1 MSKQIEDFKMEDI
14 NYLFQYAEI
23 DVDDS
28 KILENFNQNLHS
40 LDSDEQL
47 KYKELIIS
55 IVEGMAKIDDIF
67 NKKIYQQII
76 ADTNLINLQIID
88 EFIEEIKNPTIDTL
102 NNLNIYSADSIY
114 DWMENEQIMDAYSFE
129 EIADADIK
137 ENGVSANLWYA
148 YEDFD
153 KFVYKPEYIQLDAY
167 LRLEG
172 LSESEIIYSYLSYL
186 SDFNISEL
194 LNLD

>member
-1 MSKQIEDFKMEDI
+1 MSKQIENFKMEDI
-14 NYLFQYAEI
+14 DYLFQYAEI

-47 KYKELIIS
+47 EYKELIIS

>member
-1 MSKQIEDFKMEDI
+1 MSKQIENFKMEDI
-14 NYLFQYAEI
+14 DYLFQYAEI

-47 KYKELIIS
+47 EYKELIIS
-55 IVEGMAKIDDIF
+55 IVEGMAKIDNIF
-67 NKKIYQQII
+67 NRKIYQQII